1 MSCPGRR
8 PYSGSDSTVCTG
20 KRGIAYGQPLF
31 GNHGFPVERTR
42 SFAFH
47 SNTSRRAVSGA
58 SESGRAIDEFRI
70 SSKKGSAS
78 GRALFLSVWLESIF
92 QGQPFLLGKVRSQIL
107 HVVVGQG
114 LRLTAHDGVL
124 AYADLVFMLGLE
136 EIIAVLSGQPGDAR
150 HGAVAVRAVAGCA
163 GGGFG
168 LAGLVV
174 TGGMRRERGG
184 QCGRCED
191 EQRCFHVSLLSWP
204 DRCTTIRNRPRD
216 LPCPARTGC
225 WRCSSCQDGYVRHP
239 CRLKTPPQKIPRA
252 ARRAW

>member
-92 QGQPFLLGKVRSQIL
+92 QDQPNQLKKVQNQNQQDD
-107 HVVVGQG
+107 VGQG
-114 LRLTAHDGVL
+114 GRL
-124 AYADLVFMLGLE
+124 
-136 EIIAVLSGQPGDAR
+136 
-150 HGAVAVRAVAGCA
+150 
-163 GGGFG
+163 
-168 LAGLVV
+168 
-174 TGGMRRERGG
+174 
-184 QCGRCED
+184 
-191 EQRCFHVSLLSWP
+191 
-204 DRCTTIRNRPRD
+204 
-216 LPCPARTGC
+216 
-225 WRCSSCQDGYVRHP
+225 
-239 CRLKTPPQKIPRA
+239 
-252 ARRAW
+252 